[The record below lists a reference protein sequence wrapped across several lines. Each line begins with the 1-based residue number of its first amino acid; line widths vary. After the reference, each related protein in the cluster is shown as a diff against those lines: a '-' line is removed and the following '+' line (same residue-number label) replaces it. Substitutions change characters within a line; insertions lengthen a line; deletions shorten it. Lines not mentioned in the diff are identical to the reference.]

1 LNFDAISTSAGH
13 IGIVCLAAPLAAAE
27 AIGRVSGRR
36 FLAAACAAAEVAA
49 RLKAAMVPAGQSF
62 GPQYLSGQMLG
73 YFGCAAGAGNVL
85 GLSSQDMHSAFGLSL
100 MQASGSMQLLFDGD
114 PPAKAI
120 YGGFPN
126 QAGVLAA
133 WLSNAGL
140 DAACRAIDGEAGLFA
155 LINAGLYDRDT
166 LLDDL
171 GIEFQFT
178 EAQCKPWPTSV
189 EAHPFIEA
197 AIKLHRRE
205 FDLAAI
211 GEVTIIGPPRVKPWL
226 EPADVRCR
234 PPNAAVA
241 ANSIPFAV
249 ANALCRGDLT
259 LPVFTPEGLAD
270 QNALSVAGKVRYLLD
285 ESIRGGIVEVTTT
298 DGATHRA
305 SVPIALGHPTRPMPY
320 EDVVAK
326 FRQCC
331 RYAAFRLT
339 DNRIENLIEL
349 IEDLEQ
355 VEDMRQLARAASAS

>member
-1 LNFDAISTSAGH
+1 
-13 IGIVCLAAPLAAAE
+13 
-27 AIGRVSGRR
+27 
-36 FLAAACAAAEVAA
+36 
-49 RLKAAMVPAGQSF
+49 
-62 GPQYLSGQMLG
+62 
-73 YFGCAAGAGNVL
+73 
-85 GLSSQDMHSAFGLSL
+85 
-100 MQASGSMQLLFDGD
+100 
-114 PPAKAI
+114 
-120 YGGFPN
+120 
-126 QAGVLAA
+126 
-133 WLSNAGL
+133 
-140 DAACRAIDGEAGLFA
+140 
-155 LINAGLYDRDT
+155 
-166 LLDDL
+166 
-171 GIEFQFT
+171 
-178 EAQCKPWPTSV
+178 
-189 EAHPFIEA
+189 
-197 AIKLHRRE
+197 
-205 FDLAAI
+205 
-211 GEVTIIGPPRVKPWL
+211 
-226 EPADVRCR
+226 
-234 PPNAAVA
+234 VA